1 MIVRNALGI
10 PVYVPE
16 WDDRIPAGD
25 DGDKFEIPSDRVRS
39 APSLRSAVAKGY
51 VVVVDHDQ
59 TDGIEVALAKMSSK
73 AKKPSGDAMF
83 DDVVVRGQFLD
94 YSGYGKVNRGLVRV
108 LTAKNI
114 SVSVDPVDLGKP
126 QLLYEDARCGLPI
139 RPRCQG
145 MLDIHSVVPTFGSP
159 GQSGIRV
166 LYTTVESETLNDAVV
181 TSAKKYEKVWCVSK
195 FCCDTFRKYGIDAG
209 VLSPHIN
216 DGVFC
221 TKGAEYQFSHPLPSF
236 KFFTIFGMSPRKVG
250 TNVIE
255 SFLNEFDPS
264 DDVCLIVAHRDKR
277 GEDAQKRFANTV
289 SDLVSKCGKKHP
301 PLVVRISK
309 NITEADLAKLYRSV
323 DACVL
328 AARGEGFCLPYA
340 EAAMCGIPSVAP
352 RFGGQLDFLD
362 DSSAF
367 LVDVNKNTIKP
378 GITGTILWDGTV
390 MADTVG
396 VEFIQRFGESM
407 RACWSASDKKRN
419 LMALRAASK
428 LTDICSAD
436 AVISQFKGLVTR

>member
-16 WDDRIPAGD
+16 WDDRIPAGN
-25 DGDKFEIPSDRVRS
+25 DGEKFEITSDRVRS

-51 VVVVDHDQ
+51 VVVLDHDQ
-59 TDGIEVALAKMSSK
+59 SDGIQAALAKMSNK
-73 AKKPSGDAMF
+73 AKKPSEDAML
-83 DDVVVRGQFLD
+83 DDVVIRGQFLD
-94 YSGYGKVNRGLVRV
+94 YSGYGKVNRGLVKA

-145 MLDIHSVVPTFGSP
+145 MLDINSVVPTFGSP
-159 GQSGIRV
+159 GPSGMRV
-166 LYTTVESETLNDAVV
+166 LYTTVESETIPDAVV
-181 TSAKKYEKVWCVSK
+181 SAAKKYERVWCVSR
-195 FCCDTFRKYGIDAG
+195 FCCDTFGKYGIDAG

-216 DGVFC
+216 GDIFC
-221 TKGAEYQFSHPLPSF
+221 AKGSEYQFSSPLPSF
-236 KFFTIFGMSPRKVG
+236 KFFTIFGMSSRKVG

-255 SFLNEFDPS
+255 SFLKEFDPS
-264 DDVCLIVAHRDKR
+264 DDACLIVAHRDKR
-277 GEDAQKRFANTV
+277 GEDAQKQFADVV

-301 PLVVRISK
+301 PLVVRMSK
-309 NITEADLAKLYRSV
+309 NVTESDLAKLYRSV

-367 LVDVNKNTIKP
+367 LVDVERATIKP
-378 GITGTILWDGTV
+378 GTTGTILWDGTV

-396 VEFIQRFGESM
+396 VEFIQRLGTSM
-407 RACWSASDKKRN
+407 RLCWSTSPKKRN
-419 LMALRAASK
+419 LMASRAASK
-428 LTDICSAD
+428 LADMCSAD
-436 AVISQFKGLVTR
+436 AVVSQFKGLVTR